1 MVDAEDLKSFGHC
14 DRVGSSPTIPTR
26 CSGFGC
32 VAQLVRALRSHR
44 RGRWFESNHIHHKN
58 THRCR
63 CFFCFFS
70 CSDFRNFA
78 NIQSEM
84 NKILSFLC
92 SWMLCIGIADA
103 AVRDGNATVRAASAL
118 QQRVNTTVKSTG
130 GRTGGVRI
138 GTNTAAR
145 NARATTTSSTHNRTI
160 SSRAAAVQPT
170 ASRAAATSQKSLI
183 TRSATTQQK
192 SVTARAADT
201 TTTAMSETRTGAAY
215 EQCKTAF
222 FTCMDQFCQLKNDDY
237 RRCSCSDR
245 VLELAE
251 IRDVMQDASDKLT
264 VFNENLDTVGMTAAQ
279 ASAMKT
285 ASEGENALT
294 SDKSASKALLQAI
307 MNSIKGEDTTV
318 GGKYADL
325 NSISLAFD
333 TTNSFGTLDA
343 GAAVA
348 AYNGKNLYSAVYPQC
363 RSAVRADC
371 SDAALQR
378 AINAYLMAIEQDC
391 NAVQTA
397 IETKQKKIKSAV
409 RESSAM
415 LDLTRVENRQNH
427 NSSDLTTC
435 INEVEAAILSEEVC
449 GANYHKCLDNGEFID
464 ISTGKPIAGV
474 ERFYELG
481 EMLKFADG
489 VDAANQKL
497 SKVNA
502 NRTFV
507 QTFENKVKKFAQPAL
522 DKCTE
527 QADTAWAEY
536 LDKALLAI
544 YYSQQSKVDEIQ
556 QGCFDFVS
564 SCYIN
569 NETALTAAMK
579 ELSTDSALV
588 LQPDKITLSND
599 MCSDYITSCDKMF
612 GGTDGKGIIA
622 KYIENR
628 KDTDTL
634 AACRAVVKQCF
645 DKFGGNG
652 YQNFYYPS
660 SGLFKSGEALDWF
673 TLYTDTATAERQE
686 CIIDDGCT
694 TVPATITHNN
704 QTTSQ
709 CAKQLQ
715 SIPSCSSE
723 EMMKAAFGGFDRAQV
738 IEANNEKGIKTAYIV
753 NAGGSLAY
761 GTPSETEEAYS
772 PGNGMAITKG
782 FAFAARVPRPTG
794 VATEIYNQILD
805 TLTIQC
811 TNVDGRFVEYKFID
825 KNAYKENDFCK
836 SNFDGSKYGPKGI
849 YNLMDLYGLFAD
861 ENMCPRGYI
870 QSVDTQSW
878 GACLCWENGG
888 RRSKWGTSTKCEAV
902 LPIKAET
909 ANKDG
914 TACTGQTIMPTTTE
928 TTAEDGTTQT
938 HPTAKEDVVAWCTQ
952 STLSLLNQVCSIGTS
967 TKTGVQYCIDKE
979 GNNIKSLPEGM

>member
-1 MVDAEDLKSFGHC
+1 
-14 DRVGSSPTIPTR
+14 
-26 CSGFGC
+26 
-32 VAQLVRALRSHR
+32 
-44 RGRWFESNHIHHKN
+44 
-58 THRCR
+58 
-63 CFFCFFS
+63 
-70 CSDFRNFA
+70 
-78 NIQSEM
+78 
-84 NKILSFLC
+84 
-92 SWMLCIGIADA
+92 MLCIGIADA
-103 AVRDGNATVRAASAL
+103 AVRDGNATVRTASAS

-145 NARATTTSSTHNRTI
+145 NARATTTSSTNNRTI
-160 SSRAAAVQPT
+160 SSRAATTQPT
-170 ASRAAATSQKSLI
+170 ASRAAATSQKSLV

-201 TTTAMSETRTGAAY
+201 TATTMSETRTGAAY

-251 IRDVMQDASDKLT
+251 IRDVMQDASEKLT

-415 LDLTRVENRQNH
+415 LDLARVENRQNH

-673 TLYTDTATAERQE
+673 TLYEDTNTDN
-686 CIIDDGCT
+686 
-694 TVPATITHNN
+694 TITHKST
-704 QTTSQ
+704 QSVSQ
-709 CAKQLQ
+709 CARQLQ
-715 SIPSCSSE
+715 AIASCSSD
-723 EMMKAAFGGFDRAQV
+723 EMLETAFGGFDRAEIQKRTEDG
-738 IEANNEKGIKTAYIV
+738 IETAYVV
-753 NAGGSLAY
+753 NENGTKTYGSPSKAGNA
-761 GTPSETEEAYS
+761 E
-772 PGNGMAITKG
+772 
-782 FAFAARVPRPTG
+782 FADHVPRPIG

-805 TLTIQC
+805 TLMTQC
-811 TNVDGRFVEYKFID
+811 ANIDGRFIEYKFID
-825 KNAYKENDFCK
+825 KKAYNEDNFCL
-836 SNFDGSKYGPKGI
+836 SNFTESKYGLTNGT
-849 YNLMDLYGLFAD
+849 YDLITAYGLFVN
-861 ENMCPRGYI
+861 ENMCPRGYT

-902 LPIKAET
+902 IPLQTNSETKNGGNCGVNHGET
-909 ANKDG
+909 ASIITTEEEKDENG
-914 TACTGQTIMPTTTE
+914 TTTKIE
-928 TTAEDGTTQT
+928 RNVE
-938 HPTAKEDVVAWCTQ
+938 KSDVTKWCNQ
-952 STLSLLNQVCSIGTS
+952 LVLSTGNQVCPIGGSKSNEKS
-967 TKTGVQYCIDKE
+967 TCILSGRE
-979 GNNIKSLPEGM
+979 LTSLPEGM

>member
-1 MVDAEDLKSFGHC
+1 MSVL
-14 DRVGSSPTIPTR
+14 
-26 CSGFGC
+26 
-32 VAQLVRALRSHR
+32 
-44 RGRWFESNHIHHKN
+44 
-58 THRCR
+58 
-63 CFFCFFS
+63 FCFFS

-103 AVRDGNATVRAASAL
+103 AVRDGNATVRAASAS

-145 NARATTTSSTHNRTI
+145 NARATTTSSTNNRTI

-415 LDLTRVENRQNH
+415 LDLARVENRQNH

-673 TLYTDTATAERQE
+673 TLYKYDV
-686 CIIDDGCT
+686 T
-694 TVPATITHNN
+694 TPGTPSHNN
-704 QTTSQ
+704 CVGYKDDQGTLKFI
-709 CAKQLQ
+709 CATKNTKELVSPCAQQLQ
-715 SIPSCSSE
+715 KISSCNSD
-723 EMMKAAFGGFDRAQV
+723 EMLEKAFGGFDRAPIVRYVASDTSTKAFIESEGNPHQTGYGLLGTTQEISSKLTSVDTRRIDFSGKKETTTRKV
-738 IEANNEKGIKTAYIV
+738 ISFDNRI
-753 NAGGSLAY
+753 S
-761 GTPSETEEAYS
+761 
-772 PGNGMAITKG
+772 
-782 FAFAARVPRPTG
+782 RPTG
-794 VATEIYNQILD
+794 VATEIYNQVLD
-805 TLTIQC
+805 TLAVQC
-811 TNVDGRFVEYKFID
+811 SNVDGRFLEYKFID
-825 KNAYKENDFCK
+825 LGLYNDDNFCL
-836 SNFDGSKYGPKGI
+836 SNFTGSKYSGKSGSI
-849 YNLMDLYGLFAD
+849 DLIILYGLFVG
-861 ENMCPRGYI
+861 ENMCPRGYT

-888 RRSKWGTSTKCEAV
+888 RRSKWGASTKCEAV
-902 LPIKAET
+902 LPVKLSK
-909 ANKDG
+909 NDG
-914 TACTGQTIMPTTTE
+914 TQCNSTYEIASTKTSTTD
-928 TTAEDGTTQT
+928 EDPGTTIEYDLG
-938 HPTAKEDVVAWCTQ
+938 KNDVQGWCTQ
-952 STLSLLNQVCSIGTS
+952 KTLSSGNQVCPIAGTVTS
-967 TKTGVQYCIDKE
+967 QDTTCHDSK
-979 GNNIKSLPEGM
+979 GNELTSLPEGM

>member
-1 MVDAEDLKSFGHC
+1 
-14 DRVGSSPTIPTR
+14 
-26 CSGFGC
+26 
-32 VAQLVRALRSHR
+32 
-44 RGRWFESNHIHHKN
+44 
-58 THRCR
+58 
-63 CFFCFFS
+63 
-70 CSDFRNFA
+70 
-78 NIQSEM
+78 
-84 NKILSFLC
+84 
-92 SWMLCIGIADA
+92 MLCIGIADA
-103 AVRDGNATVRAASAL
+103 AVRDGNATARAASAS

-145 NARATTTSSTHNRTI
+145 NARATTTTSTNNRAI
-160 SSRAAAVQPT
+160 SSRAATTQVAQST
-170 ASRAAATSQKSLI
+170 TSRAAATQQKSPVA
-183 TRSATTQQK
+183 RSAATQTK

-201 TTTAMSETRTGAAY
+201 TATTMSETRTGAAY

-318 GGKYADL
+318 GGKYSDL
-325 NSISLAFD
+325 NSINLAFD

-378 AINAYLMAIEQDC
+378 ATNAYLMAIEQDC

-397 IETKQKKIKSAV
+397 IETKQKKIKSAI

-415 LDLTRVENRQNH
+415 LDLARVENRQNH

-435 INEVEAAILSEEVC
+435 INNVEAAILSEEVC

-507 QTFENKVKKFAQPAL
+507 QTFENKVKKFAEPAL

-527 QADTAWAEY
+527 QADTAWSEY

-544 YYSQQSKVDEIQ
+544 YYSQQSKVEEIQ

-612 GGTDGKGIIA
+612 PGSDGTGIIA

-660 SGLFKSGEALDWF
+660 SGLFKSGAALDWF
-673 TLYTDTATAERQE
+673 TLYEDTATFGHKE
-686 CIIDDGCT
+686 CTAGAGCQFK
-694 TVPATITHNN
+694 PATITHSA
-704 QTTSQ
+704 QPISQ
-709 CAKQLQ
+709 CARQLQ
-715 SIPSCSSE
+715 SIASCSSE
-723 EMMKAAFGGFDRAQV
+723 EMMKAAFGGFDRGQV
-738 IEANNEKGIKTAYIV
+738 IEADNQKGIKTTYL
-753 NAGGSLAY
+753 NDGEGSWAY
-761 GTPSETEEAYS
+761 GTPSKTAETISLGRFDEEGY
-772 PGNGMAITKG
+772 
-782 FAFAARVPRPTG
+782 AFTDRVPRPTG
-794 VATEIYNQILD
+794 VATEIYNQILA

-836 SNFDGSKYGPKGI
+836 SNFSGSKYGPKGI
-849 YNLMDLYGLFAD
+849 YNLMDLYGLFED
-861 ENMCPRGYI
+861 ENMCPRGYT

-888 RRSKWGTSTKCEAV
+888 RRSKWGTSTKCEAI
-902 LPIKAET
+902 LPIDPTE
-909 ANKDG
+909 NKDG
-914 TACTGQTIMPTTTE
+914 VACTNQKIMSRTKDTTND
-928 TTAEDGTTQT
+928 DGTPSSR
-938 HPTAKEDVVAWCTQ
+938 PTAKEEVVAWCTQ
-952 STLSLLNQVCSIGTS
+952 ATLSLLNQVCPIGAKN
-967 TKTGVQYCIDKE
+967 KTDVQYCIDQKN
-979 GNNIKSLPEGM
+979 NNIKSLPEGM